1 MRRCVAALAVLLC
14 FAIAGSPPVTGW
26 AAEGHGGGEKKEAKK
41 GEGKEDKIENGVLN
55 YGPVVVNVLSNKGYR
70 ILKLSMQIQCADNS
84 TAERLIQP
92 DAKQAV
98 LLLLSTRVGED
109 LLASTGKMVLRQ
121 DLLGCMSKFAG
132 PGKIKNIYFTEFV
145 LQ

>member
-26 AAEGHGGGEKKEAKK
+26 AAEGGHGGGEKKDAKK

-70 ILKLSMQIQCADNS
+70 ILKLSMVGSAVKSSPES
-84 TAERLIQP
+84 TWKSWPQYSR
-92 DAKQAV
+92 
-98 LLLLSTRVGED
+98 TRD
-109 LLASTGKMVLRQ
+109 T
-121 DLLGCMSKFAG
+121 
-132 PGKIKNIYFTEFV
+132 
-145 LQ
+145 